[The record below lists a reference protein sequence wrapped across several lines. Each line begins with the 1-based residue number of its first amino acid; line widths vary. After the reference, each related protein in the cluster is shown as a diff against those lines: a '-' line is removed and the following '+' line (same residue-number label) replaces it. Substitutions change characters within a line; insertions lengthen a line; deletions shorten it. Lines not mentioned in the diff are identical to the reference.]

1 MRTKFSVQGKSPKE
15 YTEADILKSCK
26 RHLASTGWY
35 VMRIQQSLGCHK
47 GISDLIAI
55 KNGITMFVETKS
67 PKWRGKLNPDQVEF
81 KKQVEEHGSIFVLID
96 RMEQVEGL

>member
-1 MRTKFSVQGKSPKE
+1 
-15 YTEADILKSCK
+15 
-26 RHLASTGWY
+26 
-35 VMRIQQSLGCHK
+35 MRIQQSLGCHK